1 MTVPREP
8 VRLGVLGGTFDPI
21 HMGHLRSAEEL
32 RERFGLSEVLFVPAA
47 RPPHKEATQLIDPA
61 HRLRMTEAA
70 TADNDAFTVS
80 SVEIERP
87 GPSYTVDTMRELKRK
102 TETPVELYFII
113 GTDAFMEIHSWK
125 DVEGLF
131 KLAHI
136 VVTSRPGHPPQGLL
150 HNLEKTITS
159 RHPNLKFVSGFDEAY
174 GTETLQAATSEKL
187 IYLVPIVHLDISST
201 DIRERV
207 GAGRSIR
214 YLVPES
220 VEHYI
225 RRHSLYKEPR

>member
-113 GTDAFMEIHSWK
+113 GTDAFMEIHLWK
-125 DVEGLF
+125 DVDGLF
-131 KLAHI
+131 KLAQF
-136 VVTSRPGHPPQGLL
+136 VVTSRPGHPPLGLL

-159 RHPNLKFVSGFDEAY
+159 RHPFDEAY

-187 IYLVPIVHLDISST
+187 IYLVTIVHLDISST

-207 GAGRSIR
+207 RAGRSIR
-214 YLVPES
+214 YLSPES